1 MSEDEW
7 VWNDPQ
13 IPDDEVLYR
22 RVPTKP
28 SHATFDALRGRWVP
42 HAGAFQREAR
52 EGMSVHLDGTLEA
65 RGRARHT
72 LYDPER
78 YGAVGFPVA
87 VVRAANAGVLLTTPT
102 VEEEP
107 DEDLRAAHA
116 EVRPPEPK
124 KDRPFWSNVRNQMIQ
139 ASVWVEQGASRS
151 ASEESVPTT
160 RLPT

>member
-1 MSEDEW
+1 MSDDEW

-13 IPDDEVLYR
+13 IPDGELLFR

-28 SHATFDALRGRWVP
+28 SHATFDALRGVWVP
-42 HAGAFQREAR
+42 HAGAFQRDAN
-52 EGMSVHLDGTLEA
+52 EGMSVHMEGTLEE

-78 YGAVGFPVA
+78 YGAVRFPAA
-87 VVRAANAGVLLTTPT
+87 VVRAANAGVLPTTPT

-116 EVRPPEPK
+116 EARPHDAK
-124 KDRPFWSNVRNQMIQ
+124 KDKPFWSKVRNEMIQ
-139 ASVWVEQGASRS
+139 ASVWVEQRAS
-151 ASEESVPTT
+151 
-160 RLPT
+160 